1 MMDYIPDEII
11 DNILSNLHKPD
22 KTLKLFN
29 LTRIY
34 KLRIVNKTFK
44 RYIDNIKVSI
54 YADEKYNVNEYE
66 NIFNRLAYSG
76 LECNFKWLFNNNFHL
91 SINNINN
98 LIIHFRYDILKLIC
112 EYDNLQDILF
122 NRFNLFTFK
131 DEIDI
136 LSLSKSENPLIVSGM
151 NFNKNNTNLNI
162 IKLLL
167 NPTIKS
173 NPYIHQLPELF
184 NTVIK
189 YNNIVIIK
197 YLVTHYYS
205 YISHYSYRLINYMMQ
220 SNNNDDLYFYLVQ
233 NNKINIT
240 DQYLI
245 NCIRRKY
252 NDLFI
257 FSYEKI
263 NRNCDYRY
271 LISKMYEINNIE
283 LFRYILKNNES
294 IDFLYVVNNMLC
306 QKNMFD
312 YISLLLNEY
321 FDKLDKKSNFIKL
334 CLNNC
339 IDKNIIKHLVDT
351 GFKITIE
358 DIRTC
363 LDMDDIILV
372 EYLSK
377 KYNSI

>member
-1 MMDYIPDEII
+1 MDNIPDDII
-11 DNILSNLHKPD
+11 DNILSHLHKPD

-29 LTRIY
+29 FRRIY

-44 RYIDNIKVSI
+44 RYIDNIKSSI

-66 NIFNRLAYSG
+66 NIFNSLAYRG
-76 LECNFKWLFNNNFHL
+76 LKCNFEWLFNNNFHV

-98 LIIHFRYDILKLIC
+98 LIIHFRYDILELIC
-112 EYDNLQDILF
+112 NYNNLIDILF

-131 DEIDI
+131 DDLDI

-151 NFNKNNTNLNI
+151 NFNKKNPNLNI

-167 NPTIKS
+167 NPNIKN
-173 NPYIHQLPELF
+173 NPYIHQIPALF
-184 NTVIK
+184 HTAIK
-189 YNNIVIIK
+189 YNNIIIIK

-205 YISHYSYRLINYMMQ
+205 NISHYSYRLINYMMQ
-220 SNNNDDLYFYLVQ
+220 SYDNDDLYFYLVQ

-240 DQYLI
+240 DQYLV

-252 NDLFI
+252 NDLLI

-263 NRNCDYRY
+263 NKNCDYRY
-271 LISKMYEINNIE
+271 LISKMYENNNIE
-283 LFRYILKNNES
+283 LFRYILKNNDK
-294 IDFLYVVNNMLC
+294 IDFLYIVNNMLC
-306 QKNMFD
+306 HKKMFD

-321 FDKLDKKSNFIKL
+321 FDNLDKESNFIKL

-339 IDKNIIKHLVDT
+339 IEKKVIKHLVDE
-351 GFKITIE
+351 GFKITID

-363 LDMDDIILV
+363 LDMEDIRLV
-372 EYLSK
+372 EHLSK
-377 KYNSI
+377 KFNSI